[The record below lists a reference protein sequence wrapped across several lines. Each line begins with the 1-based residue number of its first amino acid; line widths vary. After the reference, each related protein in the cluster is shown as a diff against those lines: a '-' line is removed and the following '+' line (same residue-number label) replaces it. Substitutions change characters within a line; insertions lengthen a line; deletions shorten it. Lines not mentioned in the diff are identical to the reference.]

1 MVFDLSKP
9 HATVTR
15 SSMAPGGGWIVP
27 TTDEGREALAEFFG
41 EAPADLAPLG
51 GESGYIVEPYQS
63 GDLAEF
69 MRERGLAWE
78 VA

>member
-9 HATVTR
+9 HAKAIR
-15 SSMAPGGGWIVP
+15 SPMGGGWIVP

-41 EAPADLAPLG
+41 EAPAELAPLG

-69 MRERGLAWE
+69 LRSRGTAWE